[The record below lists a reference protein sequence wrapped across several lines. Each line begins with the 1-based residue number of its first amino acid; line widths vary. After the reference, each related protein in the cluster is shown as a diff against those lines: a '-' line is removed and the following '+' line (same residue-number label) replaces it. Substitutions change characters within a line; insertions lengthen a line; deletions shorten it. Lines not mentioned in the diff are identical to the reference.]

1 MNEKER
7 LLNVLNGAEK
17 KSDLPCICPGGM
29 MNAVV
34 SELMQRC
41 DIHWPEAHTDPQ
53 KMAQLAKAVYHHGL
67 FENYGVPFC
76 MTIEAEAFG
85 AIVDMGDEKCEPH
98 VVSYTLEDVS
108 HYKKLP
114 VLDTNKGRVSVVCEA
129 IKLLKKDNKQVPVI
143 GNITGPLS
151 VVTSVIE
158 PIGFYRCIRR
168 KSEEVHE
175 AMKLINRGLLDF
187 ALAQVEAGCDLI
199 TISDPSGSGE
209 ILGPKYFEE
218 LVVSSINEI
227 IDGVRKVY
235 PDFPFI
241 VHICGQ
247 MRKVFPQLKK
257 IHANAFSF
265 DAVVS
270 MKEAKRALSP
280 KPIMG
285 NVSTFGLELKNEE
298 KAGALTRAA
307 INSKS
312 DIIAPAC
319 GLGMTTKIENI
330 QAILKT
336 VKQERRERQH
346 D

>member
-1 MNEKER
+1 
-7 LLNVLNGAEK
+7 
-17 KSDLPCICPGGM
+17 
-29 MNAVV
+29 
-34 SELMQRC
+34 
-41 DIHWPEAHTDPQ
+41 
-53 KMAQLAKAVYHHGL
+53 
-67 FENYGVPFC
+67 
-76 MTIEAEAFG
+76 
-85 AIVDMGDEKCEPH
+85 
-98 VVSYTLEDVS
+98 
-108 HYKKLP
+108 
-114 VLDTNKGRVSVVCEA
+114 VSVVCEA
-129 IKLLKKDNKQVPVI
+129 IKILKGQNDEVPVI

-158 PIGFYRCIRR
+158 PIGFYRSIRT
-168 KSEEVHE
+168 KNEEVHA
-175 AMKLINRGLLDF
+175 AMDHINRGLLDF

-199 TISDPSGSGE
+199 TISDPSGTGE
-209 ILGPKYFEE
+209 ILGPTFFEE

-235 PDFPFI
+235 PHFPFI

-265 DAVVS
+265 DAVVN

-280 KPIMG
+280 TPIMG

-307 INSKS
+307 IKNS

-330 QAILKT
+330 QAILNT
-336 VKQERRERQH
+336 VKQERRERGH
-346 D
+346 G